1 MARELEGNNQGGE
14 KIQGIFEVWPPSFC
28 DLHHVGGSCLGRR
41 FWHDLEVDG
50 MCVEC
55 RDYKKEK
62 GERKRIDKKRER
74 EIEGGRS
81 WNHMG
86 LL

>member
-1 MARELEGNNQGGE
+1 MAGEGD
-14 KIQGIFEVWPPSFC
+14 VC
-28 DLHHVGGSCLGRR
+28 VG
-41 FWHDLEVDG
+41 V
-50 MCVEC
+50 CVE
-55 RDYKKEK
+55 
-62 GERKRIDKKRER
+62 RER